1 MTRTFRNVFRLIAI
15 AQTLARHNAI
25 DALEAVGLPRPLIW
39 ALRHLEPRAPDMP
52 LGARLAAAAVDLGPS
67 FIKFGQALST
77 RSDLLG
83 AEMAAD
89 LGQLRDRLP
98 PFSTAKAKEVVETEL
113 GANIDDLFATF
124 DDKPAAAAS
133 IAQVHFATTRDGHS
147 VAVKIL
153 RPGIEQAFAR
163 DIDLLLWLAGWIAHA
178 KPAWRR
184 LRLRE
189 SVETFA
195 NMVQV
200 EMDLRMEAAAASELA
215 ENFEDDASYRVPTID
230 WPRTSR
236 RVLTTA
242 RVFGTPIDQVQELAS
257 AGHDLDKVLQS
268 ASQAMFKQIFRDGF
282 FHGDPHPGNL
292 FVDSDGA
299 ISAVD
304 FGIMGRL
311 DRQSRRYLAEM
322 MLSILTRDYEKAARL
337 HFQAGYVPKDKSV
350 AAFTLALRS
359 IAEPILDKPAGEI
372 SIGRLLGQLFHITE
386 TFGME
391 TQPHLL
397 LLQKVMVVAE
407 GVGRTLNPG
416 VNMWEEAQ
424 PLLMEWVVANRNPER
439 RLRELGIL
447 ASGIIHRGPRLLA
460 EAELA
465 LENANQMMRSRD
477 IYHSNSRRREGLAWI
492 AIGLIGLIALY
503 ALAN

>member
-1 MTRTFRNVFRLIAI
+1 
-15 AQTLARHNAI
+15 
-25 DALEAVGLPRPLIW
+25 
-39 ALRHLEPRAPDMP
+39 
-52 LGARLAAAAVDLGPS
+52 
-67 FIKFGQALST
+67 
-77 RSDLLG
+77 
-83 AEMAAD
+83 
-89 LGQLRDRLP
+89 
-98 PFSTAKAKEVVETEL
+98 
-113 GANIDDLFATF
+113 
-124 DDKPAAAAS
+124 
-133 IAQVHFATTRDGHS
+133 
-147 VAVKIL
+147 
-153 RPGIEQAFAR
+153 
-163 DIDLLLWLAGWIAHA
+163 
-178 KPAWRR
+178 
-184 LRLRE
+184 
-189 SVETFA
+189 
-195 NMVQV
+195 
-200 EMDLRMEAAAASELA
+200 
-215 ENFEDDASYRVPTID
+215 
-230 WPRTSR
+230 
-236 RVLTTA
+236 
-242 RVFGTPIDQVQELAS
+242 
-257 AGHDLDKVLQS
+257 
-268 ASQAMFKQIFRDGF
+268 MFKQIFRDGF

-299 ISAVD
+299 INAVD

-359 IAEPILDKPAGEI
+359 IAEPILDRPAGEI

-424 PLLMEWVVANRNPER
+424 PLLMEWVVANRNPESH
-439 RLRELGIL
+439 LRELGIL
-447 ASGIIHRGPRLLA
+447 ASGIVHRGPRLLA

-477 IYHSNSRRREGLAWI
+477 IYHSNSRRREGLTWI

-503 ALAN
+503 SLAN